1 MDIVVPQLGESVSE
15 ATVAKWYK
23 KVGDVV
29 KADEPIVELETDKVT
44 LEINSPGNGKLY
56 GIAYDVGDE
65 VGVGTVLGAIE
76 EAEATQS

>member
-29 KADEPIVELETDKVT
+29 KADELIVELV
-44 LEINSPGNGKLY
+44 
-56 GIAYDVGDE
+56 
-65 VGVGTVLGAIE
+65 
-76 EAEATQS
+76 